1 MIRSRQLKFEN
12 LPLKTKKK
20 LSAFKNSQHHTE
32 PFIMDVYVKEIRIVW
47 KIAGGVGL
55 CIYAELKYLKGME
68 GDNFFKISNVMLLEK
83 YGITRQR
90 KYIAIQKLK
99 AAGLIDYRK
108 PKGSNLQ
115 LRLLAKG
122 DK

>member
-1 MIRSRQLKFEN
+1 
-12 LPLKTKKK
+12 
-20 LSAFKNSQHHTE
+20 
-32 PFIMDVYVKEIRIVW
+32 
-47 KIAGGVGL
+47 
-55 CIYAELKYLKGME
+55 
-68 GDNFFKISNVMLLEK
+68 MLLEK

-108 PKGSNLQ
+108 QKGSNLQ
-115 LRLLAKG
+115 LRLLAEG